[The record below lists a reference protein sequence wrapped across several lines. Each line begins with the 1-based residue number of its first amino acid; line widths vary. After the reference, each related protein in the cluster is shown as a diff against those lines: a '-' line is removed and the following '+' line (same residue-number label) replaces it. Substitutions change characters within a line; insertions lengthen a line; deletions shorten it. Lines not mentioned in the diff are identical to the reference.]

1 MNIVMVSPYDLD
13 RPGGVQNH
21 VRELARTLTTRGHTV
36 LTLAPGATGMLGKST
51 TVRINGSR
59 APIGLSTRGVRELR
73 RYIDTFQPDV
83 VHIHEPG
90 VPRIG
95 WAAARHQT
103 SAVIVATCHAY
114 SEPARYAPL
123 LAPIGRRIIARIDRL
138 IAVSGAAKQFH
149 SRACGI
155 ATKRFTVIGNGID
168 LTGFTPAT
176 PRADQ
181 AVSEAPRLVY
191 VGRFDQRKGVDVLLK
206 AFLQLKHTHPQ
217 AELTLVGDGPERTRL
232 KQFVAANQLDGVT
245 FTGRVSDSERAHWL
259 TWADIAIAPARG
271 GESFGIVLLEALASG
286 CALIASDIAGYRDV
300 AMDGRDAWLVP
311 PDNVKQLT
319 ATLQRVVADPKTR
332 QKRRTSGLARAEQ
345 FAWPNV
351 TTAIEAVYRD
361 ALTNR
366 R

>member
-21 VRELARTLTTRGHTV
+21 VRELAHTLTTRGHTV

-51 TVRINGSR
+51 TVRVNGSR
-59 APIGLSTRGVRELR
+59 APIGLSTHGVRELR
-73 RYIDTFQPDV
+73 RHIDTLQPDV

-95 WAAARHQT
+95 WATARHHT
-103 SAVIVATCHAY
+103 PAAIVATCHAY

-138 IAVSGAAKQFH
+138 IAVSDAAQQFH

-155 ATKRFTVIGNGID
+155 ATNRFTVIGNGID
-168 LTGFTPAT
+168 LAGFIPASS
-176 PRADQ
+176 RADQ
-181 AVSEAPRLVY
+181 AVSDSPRLVY
-191 VGRFDQRKGVDVLLK
+191 VGRFDRRKGVDVLLE
-206 AFLQLKHTHPQ
+206 AFAHLKRTHPQ
-217 AELTLVGDGPERTRL
+217 AELALVGDGPERAGL
-232 KQFVAANQLDGVT
+232 QHVVATNQIDGVT
-245 FTGRVSDSERAHWL
+245 FTGRVSDSDRTRWL
-259 TWADIAIAPARG
+259 SWADIAVAPARG

-286 CALIASDIAGYRDV
+286 CALVASDIAGYRDV
-300 AMDGRDAWLVP
+300 AIDGRDAWLVP
-311 PDNVKQLT
+311 PGNVKQLT
-319 ATLQRVVADPKTR
+319 TTLQNVIADPKTR
-332 QKRRTSGLARAEQ
+332 QKRFASGLVRAEQ

-351 TTAIEAVYRD
+351 TTAIEAVYHD
-361 ALTNR
+361 ALANR